1 MSNSNEAMALAYQ
14 AGLTRVGLVG
24 HEVAAQRYRAAIDAA
39 VEVLKPH
46 IAAEALRMLATV
58 NVSGA
63 QGRERVYEV
72 ASMAYYAVRLATT
85 EGRDTRIRAA
95 IDAATPLIEA
105 GALRAAALNPAMPAG
120 AAWPLN
126 QLADEIEKGEVRDGA

>member
-1 MSNSNEAMALAYQ
+1 MSHSNEAMGLAYA

-24 HEVAAQRYRAAIDAA
+24 HEVAAQRYRNAIDAA

-46 IAAEALRMLATV
+46 IAAEALRMLAGV

-72 ASMAYYAVRLATT
+72 ASMATT

-126 QLADEIEKGEVRDGA
+126 QLAEDIEKGEAS